1 MEINLNT
8 LEDTINDI
16 SFIVESEEHEFD
28 LEESIAQCLSEINIK
43 ISEKNNNNKP
53 NKNISKK
60 NLIRTNSY
68 NYNNLVN
75 NKLINKRSSL
85 HSKEEINNIK
95 NQIINIFKD
104 NTEKMKKIHKEQIEN
119 DNNIEKT
126 LFEARKIYEEE
137 LEKLY
142 NEKLNKINELN
153 NKYNNDIFELKDF
166 VNEEMKG
173 REDGKSNLKQILD
186 SVIIDKEIESK
197 KIEEEFLKKEKKI
210 KKNYKKINND
220 NDEFTEDDRSVIF
233 KNQFFDNLK
242 TKIQRVI
249 NGKNK

>member
-8 LEDTINDI
+8 LEETINDI
-16 SFIVESEEHEFD
+16 SFIVESEEHEFE

-142 NEKLNKINELN
+142 NEKLNRINELN

-173 REDGKSNLKQILD
+173 REDGKSNLKQIIKKL
-186 SVIIDKEIESK
+186 IMIMMNLLKMIEVL
-197 KIEEEFLKKEKKI
+197 FLK
-210 KKNYKKINND
+210 IN
-220 NDEFTEDDRSVIF
+220 FLI
-233 KNQFFDNLK
+233 
-242 TKIQRVI
+242 I
-249 NGKNK
+249 